1 MLILVRQVTINVAI
15 ASYFV
20 LTWIKVC
27 FVRVVFRGGGG
38 GGDNDHDEDVVK

>member
-38 GGDNDHDEDVVK
+38 GDNDHDEDVVK